1 MNEELDL
8 RQIIKYT
15 YQRRTIVI
23 TIIILLLILGM
34 LYTFLIKQ
42 PKYKVTAQILID
54 KADASIE
61 QVVSSKE
68 LSQDK
73 VKTEFDKTSKLI
85 KITTEMSN
93 QEEALNTTNQ
103 YIEKLQTK
111 LQEVY
116 DLKTFQI
123 IENPEFPQKA
133 SNINYAKDILIA
145 LCIGIVID
153 GIYIMLVLSF
163 RGITNIFEIEE
174 NLKIKALGN
183 INLDNNK
190 SKKQEAYTTK
200 NEKIINQLKRI
211 QANLMLNKDN
221 KNPQTILLTGTKTGE
236 GTSYIT
242 NNLAIQFAKLYSKIL
257 VIDTD
262 IKNKTLTCIMAEK
275 GREGLTDI
283 IQTNN
288 VEDIEKLIQETKIEN
303 ISILP
308 VGNVKIGEE
317 KFLTETISN
326 VIEELKKKYDVILID
341 SASINEN
348 VLPIRLASIADVTI
362 IVSESGKV
370 KQEDIVKAK
379 MEIENVGG
387 KIAGIILNKTI

>member
-8 RQIIKYT
+8 KQIVKCS
-15 YQRRTIVI
+15 YQRKAILI
-23 TIIILLLILGM
+23 NIIILSIVLGM
-34 LYTFLIKQ
+34 LYTFIIKQ
-42 PKYKVTAQILID
+42 PTYKVTAQILID
-54 KADASIE
+54 KSDASIE
-61 QVVSSKE
+61 QVVTSKD
-68 LSQDK
+68 LIQNNMK
-73 VKTEFDKTSKLI
+73 VEFDKTSKLI
-85 KITTEMSN
+85 TITTEMPN
-93 QEEALNTTNQ
+93 QEEVLNITNQ

-116 DLKTFQI
+116 GIKTFQI

-133 SNINYAKDILIA
+133 SNINYVKDILIA
-145 LCIGIVID
+145 LCIGIIID
-153 GIYIMLVLSF
+153 CVYIMIVLSF

-174 NLKIKALGN
+174 NMKIKALGN
-183 INLDNNK
+183 VNLDNKKN
-190 SKKQEAYTTK
+190 KKQDSYTTK
-200 NEKIINQLKRI
+200 NEKIVNQLKRI

-221 KNPQTILLTGTKTGE
+221 KNPRTILLTGTKTGE
-236 GTSYIT
+236 GTTYTT

-262 IKNKTLTCIMAEK
+262 IKNKTLTNIMTKKES
-275 GREGLTDI
+275 EGLTEV

-288 VEDIEKLIQETKIEN
+288 VENIEKLVQKTKIEN

-308 VGNVKIGEE
+308 VGTAQIGEE
-317 KFLTETISN
+317 VFLTETISN

-348 VLPIRLASIADVTI
+348 VLPIRLASIADATV
-362 IVSESGKV
+362 IVSESGKT

-387 KIAGIILNKTI
+387 KIAGTILNKSF

>member
-8 RQIIKYT
+8 KQIVKCS
-15 YQRRTIVI
+15 YQRKTILI
-23 TIIILLLILGM
+23 TIIILSIVLGM
-34 LYTFLIKQ
+34 LYTFIIKKPTYQ
-42 PKYKVTAQILID
+42 VTAQILID
-54 KADASIE
+54 KADGSIE

-145 LCIGIVID
+145 LCIGIIID
-153 GIYIMLVLSF
+153 GAYIMLVLSF

-174 NLKIKALGN
+174 YLKIKALGN
-183 INLDNNK
+183 VNLDNKKN
-190 SKKQEAYTTK
+190 KKQDSYTTK
-200 NEKIINQLKRI
+200 NEKIANQLKRI

-221 KNPQTILLTGTKTGE
+221 KNPQTILLTGTKIGE

-262 IKNKTLTCIMAEK
+262 IKDKTLTNIMAKK
-275 GREGLTDI
+275 GSAGLTEL

-288 VEDIEKLIQETKIEN
+288 VENIEKLVQKTKIEN

-308 VGNVKIGEE
+308 VGTAKIGEE
-317 KFLTETISN
+317 AFLTETISN
-326 VIEELKKKYDVILID
+326 VIEELKRNYNMILID
-341 SASINEN
+341 TSSINEN
-348 VLPIRLASIADVTI
+348 VLPISLTSIADATVLI
-362 IVSESGKV
+362 AESGKV
-370 KQEDIVKAK
+370 KQEDILKAK